1 MWTMFQGLF
10 SSSGYMPHGSCYL
23 WQTPLVTLHVVSD
36 VLIALAYF
44 SIPSM
49 LIYFVWKRNDVPFLR
64 FFVLFGAFII
74 FCGIGH
80 LIEVWTLWIPA
91 YWISGIEQAA
101 TALISCY
108 TAAEMVV
115 QLPLFLSLKRLPTFR
130 KVTLPTTNRDSDRSL
145 RKESLKMCWSL
156 PHLRILVEQSSLRE
170 AAFFSWTLYFLARN
184 NPAFISTAN
193 RETGSPATFGKQRD
207 ERKEGGG
214 GSETG
219 RRQCSR
225 TPSEFLM
232 IGKMSNRL
240 A

>member
-1 MWTMFQGLF
+1 MAFTHDH
-10 SSSGYMPHGSCYL
+10 SG
-23 WQTPLVTLHVVSD
+23 
-36 VLIALAYF
+36 
-44 SIPSM
+44 
-49 LIYFVWKRNDVPFLR
+49 DVPR
-64 FFVLFGAFII
+64 KEESGTSFG
-74 FCGIGH
+74 
-80 LIEVWTLWIPA
+80 T
-91 YWISGIEQAA
+91 SGTSGTEQAS
-101 TALISCY
+101 TPPSPLSPSPLSSYLHNQSPLLSC
-108 TAAEMVV
+108 
-115 QLPLFLSLKRLPTFR
+115 PLFLSLKRLPTFR

-156 PHLRILVEQSSLRE
+156 PHLRILVGQSSLRE